1 MKTQKFKRVL
11 AGFLAGAM
19 VVTSVAFTE
28 PVNSYAAAKTVTVHT
43 QKELNAALKKLKT
56 SKKTIVIKTA
66 KAKTFTIKKASY
78 KKATLKVNAAKA
90 KIVNKATFA
99 SVQIADA
106 QSVTEKGNANT
117 ITDKDKNVKLVIA
130 KDAQKTIV
138 VANKQ
143 DGTLNLVANG
153 NLKAVKVK
161 AAQKVVLTGSST
173 AIPTITV
180 EKEGAEITSSIPVN
194 VSLNANAVV
203 TLNKGAEASSVKVG
217 NTSVVATVQN
227 NTDAKIVIKDAEGKE
242 TVVEAGQSVKTNAST
257 DSSKDND
264 TNNSDNSATK
274 PDDSTSG
281 GTTTPGGST
290 SGGSTS
296 GGSTSGGTETP
307 STPETKGDVV
317 TTLDELNKKLEESK
331 KSETALTITYKS
343 DAKENIEIP
352 EDTYNNVTLVIDAPN
367 ATITNKAKF
376 AKVELKRI
384 ATNTWIEKT
393 TGNLIDIVAPNVHIQ
408 IPENCS
414 AKIAISKAVDAA
426 VTSSNVKI
434 DNNGQIESLTISS
447 QADVKIGGTSN
458 GIVPVQTN
466 SEGVSI
472 VTTCPVQV
480 TAEKSMTLDLQGNA
494 SNGSSVTVANDS
506 VKADIRGVG
515 KVTVTNAETRYQS
528 VVMAEPSQNTSSDP
542 ATVSKA
548 KLTGTVTDTEGAKLS
563 ATVYAFK
570 YTASATNGTL
580 EDEINGM
587 TATNH
592 PDDVYVTVTNSEGAY
607 ALEVPYGNYSL
618 VIKAD
623 EKASYFRT
631 VVAAEETVDL
641 GQTKLQKLNAGKGS
655 IEGKVTDAAN
665 GEAVPEG
672 ITIRLYEGENNTLGT
687 PITETT
693 TGENGQYK
701 FENVAPGYYTLQF
714 VDLRKTEEAL
724 YVIASKG
731 AIVEENAMVTIDQII
746 SKRIDDGQVRF
757 VLHWY
762 DKDENDTVASDLDS
776 HLVGPGASGDEKF
789 HVYFGNENYSVADS
803 DEESY
808 EKYVDLDVDDTSY
821 MGPETITIYKNVNGI
836 YHYYVHNFTDNRADS
851 YYNHQTRLATSK
863 PYVEVIRGNVRI
875 AEFNLAETA
884 QGNVWDVCTYNS
896 VTGAVT
902 GINKTYFNDD
912 DYGNL
917 GADAAY
923 YQKKTKNEKEN
934 YISYF
939 GENIWGSNDVT
950 KAAQEVIDM
959 DEAAIKNADADAVRE
974 VYDALHWEIVKED
987 QIVNSYDFGIH
998 NISYISSNGE
1008 KVSIDYECKWVWN
1021 DDDVKEYL
1029 LNATE
1034 WSDESLPGISEWKFD
1049 LAENATFTIK
1059 TENGTDY
1066 VIVTIDGHS
1075 RTYKVIIQKK
1085 TADWPL
1091 GVSVNGTA
1099 LEDSAW
1105 YWQFWDAEGNES
1117 GENEVIIYGD
1127 EAQFSGTLSFTV
1139 AEGKTATY
1147 VAGGEDLPDG
1157 YIGKLWIKD
1166 VDDDDDDAIVF
1177 YVKYVRRDSNEDT
1190 VDQEEPSDDVDEADQ
1205 PQESSD
1211 FEVQETETTEE
1222 TTQDAET
1229 ETTEET
1235 TQETATEE
1243 VSASVQ

>member
-153 NLKAVKVK
+153 DLKAVKVK

-242 TVVEAGQSVKTNAST
+242 TVVEAGQSVKTNTST
-257 DSSKDND
+257 DPSKDND
-264 TNNSDNSATK
+264 TNNSDNSSTK

-281 GTTTPGGST
+281 GTTTP
-290 SGGSTS
+290 GGSTS

-434 DNNGQIESLTISS
+434 DNNGQIERLTISS

-506 VKADIRGVG
+506 VKADIQGVG
-515 KVTVTNAETRYQS
+515 KVTVTNAETGYQS
-528 VVMAEPSQNTSSDP
+528 EVMAEPSQNTSSDP

-548 KLTGTVTDTEGAKLS
+548 KLTGTVTDTEGEKLS

-580 EDEINGM
+580 EDAINGM
-587 TATNH
+587 TATDH
-592 PDDVYVTVTNSEGAY
+592 PDDIYVTVTNSEGAY

-641 GQTKLQKLNAGKGS
+641 GRAELQKLNAGNGS
-655 IEGKVTDAAN
+655 IEGTVTDAAN

-672 ITIRLYEGENNTLGT
+672 ITIRLYEGENNTWGT
-687 PITETT
+687 PIAETT

-714 VDLRKTEEAL
+714 VDLRETEEAL

-731 AIVEENAMVTIDQII
+731 AIVKENTTVTIDQII

-757 VLHWY
+757 VLHWDDE
-762 DKDENDTVASDLDS
+762 DKENDTVAYDLDS

-789 HVYFGNENYSVADS
+789 HVYFGDEHYSAADS

-902 GINKTYFNDD
+902 GINKTYFNDG
-912 DYGNL
+912 DYENL
-917 GADAAY
+917 GEDAAY
-923 YQKKTKNEKEN
+923 YQEKTKNEKEN

-974 VYDALHWEIVKED
+974 VYDALHWEIVKVD
-987 QIVNSYDFGIH
+987 QSYDFVIH
-998 NISYISSNGE
+998 NISYTSSNGE
-1008 KVSIDYECKWVWN
+1008 KVDIDYYWDWDWN

-1029 LNATE
+1029 LYATE
-1034 WSDESLPGISEWKFD
+1034 WSDESLPGISAWNFD
-1049 LAENATFTIK
+1049 VAENATVTTK
-1059 TENGTDY
+1059 TENDTDY

-1105 YWQFWDAEGNES
+1105 SWQFWDAWENES
-1117 GENEVIIYGD
+1117 GKNEVIIYGD

-1166 VDDDDDDAIVF
+1166 VDDDAIVF
-1177 YVKYVRRDSNEDT
+1177 YVKYVQNEDT

>member
-1 MKTQKFKRVL
+1 M
-11 AGFLAGAM
+11 
-19 VVTSVAFTE
+19 
-28 PVNSYAAAKTVTVHT
+28 
-43 QKELNAALKKLKT
+43 
-56 SKKTIVIKTA
+56 
-66 KAKTFTIKKASY
+66 
-78 KKATLKVNAAKA
+78 
-90 KIVNKATFA
+90 
-99 SVQIADA
+99 
-106 QSVTEKGNANT
+106 
-117 ITDKDKNVKLVIA
+117 
-130 KDAQKTIV
+130 
-138 VANKQ
+138 
-143 DGTLNLVANG
+143 
-153 NLKAVKVK
+153 
-161 AAQKVVLTGSST
+161 
-173 AIPTITV
+173 
-180 EKEGAEITSSIPVN
+180 
-194 VSLNANAVV
+194 
-203 TLNKGAEASSVKVG
+203 
-217 NTSVVATVQN
+217 
-227 NTDAKIVIKDAEGKE
+227 
-242 TVVEAGQSVKTNAST
+242 
-257 DSSKDND
+257 
-264 TNNSDNSATK
+264 
-274 PDDSTSG
+274 
-281 GTTTPGGST
+281 
-290 SGGSTS
+290 
-296 GGSTSGGTETP
+296 
-307 STPETKGDVV
+307 
-317 TTLDELNKKLEESK
+317 
-331 KSETALTITYKS
+331 
-343 DAKENIEIP
+343 
-352 EDTYNNVTLVIDAPN
+352 IDAPN

-434 DNNGQIESLTISS
+434 DNNGQIERLTISS

-494 SNGSSVTVANDS
+494 SNGSSVTVANDN
-506 VKADIRGVG
+506 VKANIRGVG

-528 VVMAEPSQNTSSDP
+528 EVMAEPSQNTSSDP

-548 KLTGTVTDTEGAKLS
+548 KLTGTVTDTEGKELN

-570 YTASATNGTL
+570 YTATATNRTL
-580 EDEINGM
+580 EDAINGM
-587 TATNH
+587 TATDH
-592 PDDVYVTVTNSEGAY
+592 PGDVYVTVTNPEGAY

-623 EKASYFRT
+623 GKASYFRT
-631 VVAAEETVDL
+631 VVAAEETVNL
-641 GQTKLQKLNAGKGS
+641 GQTELQKLNAGKGS
-655 IEGKVTDAAN
+655 IEGTVTDAAN

-672 ITIRLYEGENNTLGT
+672 ITIRLYEGENNTWGT
-687 PITETT
+687 PIAETK

-714 VDLRKTEEAL
+714 VDLRNTEEAL

-731 AIVEENAMVTIDQII
+731 AIVKENATVTIDQII

-757 VLHWY
+757 VLHW
-762 DKDENDTVASDLDS
+762 DNEDEENDTVASDLDS

-789 HVYFGNENYSVADS
+789 HVYFEHKNYSAADS
-803 DEESY
+803 D

-821 MGPETITIYKNVNGI
+821 LGPETITIYKNVNGI
-836 YHYYVHNFTDNRADS
+836 YHYYVHNYTDNSADR

-896 VTGAVT
+896 VTGEVT
-902 GINKTYFNDD
+902 SINKTYFNDD
-912 DYGNL
+912 DYANL
-917 GADAAY
+917 GEDAAY
-923 YQKKTKNEKEN
+923 YRGKTINEKDK

-950 KAAQEVIDM
+950 KAAQEIIDM
-959 DEAAIKNADADAVRE
+959 DEADIKNADADAVRE

-987 QIVNSYDFGIH
+987 QSVNSYDFEIH
-998 NISYISSNGE
+998 NISYTSNGE
-1008 KVSIDYECKWVWN
+1008 KVDINYTLDWN
-1021 DDDVKEYL
+1021 WIDDDVKEYFL
-1029 LNATE
+1029 YATE
-1034 WSDESLPGISEWKFD
+1034 EPDESLPGISAWKFGV
-1049 LAENATFTIK
+1049 AENATVTPK

-1105 YWQFWDAEGNES
+1105 DWQFWDAPGNES
-1117 GENEVIIYGD
+1117 DENEVIIYGD
-1127 EAQFSGTLSFTV
+1127 ETQFSGTLSFTV

-1157 YIGKLWIKD
+1157 YIGKLLIKD
-1166 VDDDDDDAIVF
+1166 VDDDAIVF
-1177 YVKYVRRDSNEDT
+1177 YVKYVQRDSNEDT
-1190 VDQEEPSDDVDEADQ
+1190 VDQEEPSDDVDKADQ

>member
-43 QKELNAALKKLKT
+43 QKELNAALKNLKT

-153 NLKAVKVK
+153 DLKAVKVK

-242 TVVEAGQSVKTNAST
+242 TVVEAGQSVKTNTST
-257 DSSKDND
+257 DPSKDND
-264 TNNSDNSATK
+264 TNNSDNSSTK

-281 GTTTPGGST
+281 GTTTP
-290 SGGSTS
+290 

-317 TTLDELNKKLEESK
+317 TTLDELHKKLEESK

-434 DNNGQIESLTISS
+434 DNNGQIERLTISS

-506 VKADIRGVG
+506 VKADIQGVG
-515 KVTVTNAETRYQS
+515 KVTVTNAETGYQS
-528 VVMAEPSQNTSSDP
+528 QVMAEPSQNTSSDP

-548 KLTGTVTDTEGAKLS
+548 KLTGTVTDTEGEKLS

-580 EDEINGM
+580 EDAINGM

-623 EKASYFRT
+623 EKASYFCT

-655 IEGKVTDAAN
+655 IEGRVTDAAN

-687 PITETT
+687 PIAETT

-731 AIVEENAMVTIDQII
+731 AIVEENATVTINQII

-757 VLHWY
+757 VLHWA
-762 DKDENDTVASDLDS
+762 DEDENDTVASDLDS

-789 HVYFGNENYSVADS
+789 HVYFGDRNYPAADS

-836 YHYYVHNFTDNRADS
+836 YHYYVHNFTDSSADS

-884 QGNVWDVCTYNS
+884 QGNVWDVCTYDS

-902 GINKTYFNDD
+902 DINKTYFNDD

-917 GADAAY
+917 GAAAAY
-923 YQKKTKNEKEN
+923 YQEKTIKEKRE

-939 GENIWGSNDVT
+939 GEDIWGSNDVT
-950 KAAQEVIDM
+950 KAAQKVIDM

-974 VYDALHWEIVKED
+974 VYDALHWEIVKAD
-987 QIVNSYDFGIH
+987 QSYDFLIH
-998 NISYISSNGE
+998 NISYTSSNGE
-1008 KVSIDYECKWVWN
+1008 KVDINYDWDWNWN

-1029 LNATE
+1029 LYATE
-1034 WSDESLPGISEWKFD
+1034 EADESLPGISAWKFD
-1049 LAENATFTIK
+1049 VAENATVTTK
-1059 TENGTDY
+1059 TENDTDY

-1105 YWQFWDAEGNES
+1105 DWQFWDAPGNES
-1117 GENEVIIYGD
+1117 DKNEVIIYGD

-1177 YVKYVRRDSNEDT
+1177 YVKYVQRDSNEDT

>member
-43 QKELNAALKKLKT
+43 QKELNAALKNLKT

-242 TVVEAGQSVKTNAST
+242 TVVEAGQSVKTNTST
-257 DSSKDND
+257 DPSKDND
-264 TNNSDNSATK
+264 TNNSDNSSTK

-281 GTTTPGGST
+281 GTTTP
-290 SGGSTS
+290 GGSTS

-343 DAKENIEIP
+343 DAEENIEIQ

-506 VKADIRGVG
+506 VKANIQGVG

-528 VVMAEPSQNTSSDP
+528 EVMAEPSQNTSSDP

-548 KLTGTVTDTEGAKLS
+548 KLTGTVTDTKGQKLS

-580 EDEINGM
+580 EDAIKGM

-592 PDDVYVTVTNSEGAY
+592 PDYVYVTVTNSEGAY

-641 GQTKLQKLNAGKGS
+641 GQTKLQKLNAGNGS
-655 IEGKVTDAAN
+655 IEGKVTDAAS

-701 FENVAPGYYTLQF
+701 FENVDPGYYTLQF

-731 AIVEENAMVTIDQII
+731 AIVTENATVTINQII

-757 VLHWY
+757 VLHWA
-762 DKDENDTVASDLDS
+762 DEDENDTVASDLDS

-789 HVYFGNENYSVADS
+789 HVYFGNGNYPEEDS

-836 YHYYVHNFTDNRADS
+836 YHYYVHNYTDNSAYS

-902 GINKTYFNDD
+902 GINKTYFNDG
-912 DYGNL
+912 DYENL
-917 GADAAY
+917 GEDAAY
-923 YQKKTKNEKEN
+923 YQEKTKNEKGN

-950 KAAQEVIDM
+950 KAAQEVINM

-974 VYDALHWEIVKED
+974 VYDALHWEIVKAD
-987 QIVNSYDFGIH
+987 QSYDFVIH
-998 NISYISSNGE
+998 NISYTSSNGE
-1008 KVSIDYECKWVWN
+1008 KVDIHYYWDWDWN

-1029 LNATE
+1029 LYATE
-1034 WSDESLPGISEWKFD
+1034 WSDESLPGISEWNFD
-1049 LAENATFTIK
+1049 VAENATFTTK
-1059 TENGTDY
+1059 TENDTDY

-1085 TADWPL
+1085 TADWLL

-1105 YWQFWDAEGNES
+1105 DWQFEDAQGNES

-1127 EAQFSGTLSFTV
+1127 EAQFSGTLLFTV

-1157 YIGKLWIKD
+1157 YIGKLLIKD
-1166 VDDDDDDAIVF
+1166 VDDDDAIVF
-1177 YVKYVRRDSNEDT
+1177 YVKYVQNEDT
-1190 VDQEEPSDDVDEADQ
+1190 VNQEEPSDDVDEADQ

>member
-43 QKELNAALKKLKT
+43 QKELNAALKNLKT

-153 NLKAVKVK
+153 DLKAVKVK

-242 TVVEAGQSVKTNAST
+242 TVVEAGQSVKTNTST
-257 DSSKDND
+257 DPSKDND
-264 TNNSDNSATK
+264 TNNSDNSSTK

-281 GTTTPGGST
+281 GTTTP
-290 SGGSTS
+290 GGSTS

-317 TTLDELNKKLEESK
+317 TTLDELHKKLEESK

-434 DNNGQIESLTISS
+434 DNNGQIERLTISS

-506 VKADIRGVG
+506 VKADIQGVG
-515 KVTVTNAETRYQS
+515 KVTVTNAETGYQS
-528 VVMAEPSQNTSSDP
+528 QVMAEPSQNTSSDP

-548 KLTGTVTDTEGAKLS
+548 KLTGTVTDTEGEKLS

-580 EDEINGM
+580 EDAINGM

-623 EKASYFRT
+623 EKASYFCT

-655 IEGKVTDAAN
+655 IEGRVTDAAN

-687 PITETT
+687 PIAETT

-731 AIVEENAMVTIDQII
+731 AIVEENATVTINQII

-757 VLHWY
+757 VLHWA
-762 DKDENDTVASDLDS
+762 DEDENDTVASDLDS

-789 HVYFGNENYSVADS
+789 HVYFGDRNYPAADS

-836 YHYYVHNFTDNRADS
+836 YHYYVHNFTDSSADS

-884 QGNVWDVCTYNS
+884 QGNVWDVCTYDS

-902 GINKTYFNDD
+902 DINKTYFNDD

-917 GADAAY
+917 GAAAAY
-923 YQKKTKNEKEN
+923 YQEKTIKEKRE

-939 GENIWGSNDVT
+939 GEDIWGSNDVT
-950 KAAQEVIDM
+950 KAAQKVIDM

-974 VYDALHWEIVKED
+974 VYDALHWEIVKAD
-987 QIVNSYDFGIH
+987 QSYDFLIH
-998 NISYISSNGE
+998 NISYTSSNGE
-1008 KVSIDYECKWVWN
+1008 KVDINYDWDWNWN

-1029 LNATE
+1029 LYATE
-1034 WSDESLPGISEWKFD
+1034 EADESLPGISAWKFD
-1049 LAENATFTIK
+1049 VAENATVTTK
-1059 TENGTDY
+1059 TENDTDY

-1105 YWQFWDAEGNES
+1105 DWQFWDAPGNES
-1117 GENEVIIYGD
+1117 DKNEVIIYGD

-1177 YVKYVRRDSNEDT
+1177 YVKYVQRDSNEDT

>member
-19 VVTSVAFTE
+19 VFTSVAFTE

-106 QSVTEKGNANT
+106 QSITEKGNANT

-242 TVVEAGQSVKTNAST
+242 TVVEAGQSVKTNTST

-264 TNNSDNSATK
+264 TNNSDNSSTK

-281 GTTTPGGST
+281 GTTTP
-290 SGGSTS
+290 GGSTS

-352 EDTYNNVTLVIDAPN
+352 EGTYNNVTLVIDAPN

-458 GIVPVQTN
+458 GIVRVQTN

-472 VTTCPVQV
+472 VTTCKVQV

-506 VKADIRGVG
+506 VKANIQGVG
-515 KVTVTNAETRYQS
+515 KVTVTNKETGYQS
-528 VVMAEPSQNTSSDP
+528 EVMAEPSKNTSSDP

-548 KLTGTVTDTEGAKLS
+548 KLTGTVTDTEGEKLS

-580 EDEINGM
+580 EDAIKGM

-592 PDDVYVTVTNSEGAY
+592 PDDV
-607 ALEVPYGNYSL
+607 
-618 VIKAD
+618 
-623 EKASYFRT
+623 
-631 VVAAEETVDL
+631 
-641 GQTKLQKLNAGKGS
+641 
-655 IEGKVTDAAN
+655 
-665 GEAVPEG
+665 
-672 ITIRLYEGENNTLGT
+672 
-687 PITETT
+687 
-693 TGENGQYK
+693 
-701 FENVAPGYYTLQF
+701 
-714 VDLRKTEEAL
+714 
-724 YVIASKG
+724 
-731 AIVEENAMVTIDQII
+731 
-746 SKRIDDGQVRF
+746 
-757 VLHWY
+757 
-762 DKDENDTVASDLDS
+762 
-776 HLVGPGASGDEKF
+776 
-789 HVYFGNENYSVADS
+789 
-803 DEESY
+803 
-808 EKYVDLDVDDTSY
+808 
-821 MGPETITIYKNVNGI
+821 
-836 YHYYVHNFTDNRADS
+836 
-851 YYNHQTRLATSK
+851 
-863 PYVEVIRGNVRI
+863 
-875 AEFNLAETA
+875 
-884 QGNVWDVCTYNS
+884 
-896 VTGAVT
+896 
-902 GINKTYFNDD
+902 
-912 DYGNL
+912 
-917 GADAAY
+917 
-923 YQKKTKNEKEN
+923 
-934 YISYF
+934 
-939 GENIWGSNDVT
+939 
-950 KAAQEVIDM
+950 
-959 DEAAIKNADADAVRE
+959 
-974 VYDALHWEIVKED
+974 
-987 QIVNSYDFGIH
+987 
-998 NISYISSNGE
+998 
-1008 KVSIDYECKWVWN
+1008 
-1021 DDDVKEYL
+1021 
-1029 LNATE
+1029 
-1034 WSDESLPGISEWKFD
+1034 
-1049 LAENATFTIK
+1049 
-1059 TENGTDY
+1059 
-1066 VIVTIDGHS
+1066 
-1075 RTYKVIIQKK
+1075 
-1085 TADWPL
+1085 
-1091 GVSVNGTA
+1091 
-1099 LEDSAW
+1099 
-1105 YWQFWDAEGNES
+1105 
-1117 GENEVIIYGD
+1117 
-1127 EAQFSGTLSFTV
+1127 
-1139 AEGKTATY
+1139 
-1147 VAGGEDLPDG
+1147 
-1157 YIGKLWIKD
+1157 
-1166 VDDDDDDAIVF
+1166 
-1177 YVKYVRRDSNEDT
+1177 
-1190 VDQEEPSDDVDEADQ
+1190 
-1205 PQESSD
+1205 
-1211 FEVQETETTEE
+1211 
-1222 TTQDAET
+1222 
-1229 ETTEET
+1229 
-1235 TQETATEE
+1235 
-1243 VSASVQ
+1243 

>member
-43 QKELNAALKKLKT
+43 QKELNAALKNLKT

-153 NLKAVKVK
+153 DLKAVKVK

-242 TVVEAGQSVKTNAST
+242 TVVEAGQSVKTNTST
-257 DSSKDND
+257 DPSKDND
-264 TNNSDNSATK
+264 TNNSDNSSTK

-281 GTTTPGGST
+281 GTTTPD
-290 SGGSTS
+290 GSTS

-434 DNNGQIESLTISS
+434 DNNGQIECLTISS

-548 KLTGTVTDTEGAKLS
+548 KLTGTVTDTEDKKLS

-570 YTASATNGTL
+570 YTASATNRTL
-580 EDEINGM
+580 EDAINGM
-587 TATNH
+587 TATDH

-623 EKASYFRT
+623 EKASYFCT
-631 VVAAEETVDL
+631 VVAAGETVGL

-655 IEGKVTDAAN
+655 IEGRVTDAAN

-672 ITIRLYEGENNTLGT
+672 ITIRLYEGENNTWGT
-687 PITETT
+687 PIAETT

-757 VLHWY
+757 VLHWADA
-762 DKDENDTVASDLDS
+762 DKENDTVASDLDS

-789 HVYFGNENYSVADS
+789 HVYFEHENYSAADS
-803 DEESY
+803 D

-821 MGPETITIYKNVNGI
+821 LGPETITIYKNVNGI
-836 YHYYVHNFTDNRADS
+836 YHYYVHNYTDSSADI

-912 DYGNL
+912 DYENL
-917 GADAAY
+917 GEDAAY
-923 YQKKTKNEKEN
+923 YQGKTKTEKEK

-950 KAAQEVIDM
+950 KEAQKVIEM

-1029 LNATE
+1029 LYATE
-1034 WSDESLPGISEWKFD
+1034 WSDESLPGIGEWKFD

-1099 LEDSAW
+1099 LKDSAW
-1105 YWQFWDAEGNES
+1105 DWQFWDAKGNES
-1117 GENEVIIYGD
+1117 NENEVIIYGD

-1177 YVKYVRRDSNEDT
+1177 YVKYVQNEDT

>member
-19 VVTSVAFTE
+19 VFTSVAFTE

-106 QSVTEKGNANT
+106 QSITEKGNANT

-242 TVVEAGQSVKTNAST
+242 TVVEAGQSVKTNTST

-264 TNNSDNSATK
+264 TNNSDNSSTK

-281 GTTTPGGST
+281 GTTTP
-290 SGGSTS
+290 GGSTS

-352 EDTYNNVTLVIDAPN
+352 EGTYNNVTLVIDAPN

-458 GIVPVQTN
+458 GIVRVQTN

-472 VTTCPVQV
+472 VTTCKVQV

-506 VKADIRGVG
+506 VKANIQGVG
-515 KVTVTNAETRYQS
+515 KVTVTNKETGYQS
-528 VVMAEPSQNTSSDP
+528 EVMAEPSKNTSSDP

-548 KLTGTVTDTEGAKLS
+548 KLTGTVTDTEGEKLS

-580 EDEINGM
+580 EDAIKGM

-592 PDDVYVTVTNSEGAY
+592 PDDVYVTITNPEGAY

-641 GQTKLQKLNAGKGS
+641 GQTKLQKLNAGNGS

-665 GEAVPEG
+665 GAAVPEG

-731 AIVEENAMVTIDQII
+731 AIVTENATVTINQII

-757 VLHWY
+757 VLHWA
-762 DKDENDTVASDLDS
+762 DEDEENDTVASDLDS

-789 HVYFGNENYSVADS
+789 HVYFGDRNYPAADS

-836 YHYYVHNFTDNRADS
+836 YHYYVHNFTDSSADS

-884 QGNVWDVCTYNS
+884 QGNVWDVCTYDS

-902 GINKTYFNDD
+902 DINKTYFNDD

-917 GADAAY
+917 GAAAAY
-923 YQKKTKNEKEN
+923 YQEKTIKEKRE

-939 GENIWGSNDVT
+939 GEDIWGSNDVT
-950 KAAQEVIDM
+950 KAAQKVIDM

-974 VYDALHWEIVKED
+974 VYDALHWEIVKAD
-987 QIVNSYDFGIH
+987 QSYDFLIH
-998 NISYISSNGE
+998 NISYTSSNGE
-1008 KVSIDYECKWVWN
+1008 KVYINYDWDWNWN

-1029 LNATE
+1029 LYATE
-1034 WSDESLPGISEWKFD
+1034 EADESLPGISAWKFD
-1049 LAENATFTIK
+1049 VAENATVTTK
-1059 TENGTDY
+1059 TENDTDY

-1105 YWQFWDAEGNES
+1105 YWQFWDAPENKS

-1127 EAQFSGTLSFTV
+1127 EAQFSGTLLFTV

-1147 VAGGEDLPDG
+1147 VAGGEDLLDG
-1157 YIGKLWIKD
+1157 YIGKLLIKD
-1166 VDDDDDDAIVF
+1166 VDDDAIVF
-1177 YVKYVRRDSNEDT
+1177 YVKYVQRDSNEDT

-1222 TTQDAET
+1222 TTQ
-1229 ETTEET
+1229 
-1235 TQETATEE
+1235 ETATEE

>member
-19 VVTSVAFTE
+19 VFTSVAFTE

-106 QSVTEKGNANT
+106 QSITEKGNANT

-242 TVVEAGQSVKTNAST
+242 TVVEAGQSVKTNTST

-264 TNNSDNSATK
+264 TNNSDNSSTK

-281 GTTTPGGST
+281 GTTTP
-290 SGGSTS
+290 GGSTS

-352 EDTYNNVTLVIDAPN
+352 EGTYNNVTLVIDAPN

-458 GIVPVQTN
+458 GIVRVQTN

-472 VTTCPVQV
+472 VTTCKVQV

-506 VKADIRGVG
+506 VKANIQGVG
-515 KVTVTNAETRYQS
+515 KVTVTNKETGYQS
-528 VVMAEPSQNTSSDP
+528 EVMAEPSKNTSSDP

-548 KLTGTVTDTEGAKLS
+548 KLTGTVTDTEGEKLS

-580 EDEINGM
+580 EDAIKGM

-592 PDDVYVTVTNSEGAY
+592 PDDVYVTITNPEGAY

-641 GQTKLQKLNAGKGS
+641 GQTKLQKLNAGNGS

-665 GEAVPEG
+665 GAAVPEG

-731 AIVEENAMVTIDQII
+731 AIVTENATVTINQII

-757 VLHWY
+757 VLHWA
-762 DKDENDTVASDLDS
+762 DEDEENDTVASDLDS

-789 HVYFGNENYSVADS
+789 HVYFGDRNYPAADS

-836 YHYYVHNFTDNRADS
+836 YHYYVHNFTDSSADS

-884 QGNVWDVCTYNS
+884 QGNVWDVCTYDS

-902 GINKTYFNDD
+902 DINKTYFNDD

-917 GADAAY
+917 GAAAAY
-923 YQKKTKNEKEN
+923 YQEKTIKEKRE

-939 GENIWGSNDVT
+939 GEDIWGSNDVT
-950 KAAQEVIDM
+950 KAAQKVIDM

-974 VYDALHWEIVKED
+974 VYDALHWEIVKAD
-987 QIVNSYDFGIH
+987 QSYDFLIH
-998 NISYISSNGE
+998 NISYTSSNGE
-1008 KVSIDYECKWVWN
+1008 KVYINYDWDWN

-1029 LNATE
+1029 LYATE
-1034 WSDESLPGISEWKFD
+1034 EADESLPGISAWKFD
-1049 LAENATFTIK
+1049 VAENATVTTK
-1059 TENGTDY
+1059 TENDTDY

-1105 YWQFWDAEGNES
+1105 YWQFWDAPENKS

-1127 EAQFSGTLSFTV
+1127 EAQFSGTLLFTV

-1147 VAGGEDLPDG
+1147 VAGGEDLLDG
-1157 YIGKLWIKD
+1157 YIGKLLIKD
-1166 VDDDDDDAIVF
+1166 VDDDAIVF
-1177 YVKYVRRDSNEDT
+1177 YVKYVQRDSNEDT

>member
-19 VVTSVAFTE
+19 VFTSVAFTE

-106 QSVTEKGNANT
+106 QSITEKGNANT

-242 TVVEAGQSVKTNAST
+242 TVVEAGQSVKTNTST

-264 TNNSDNSATK
+264 TNNSDNSSTK

-281 GTTTPGGST
+281 GTTTP
-290 SGGSTS
+290 GGSTS

-352 EDTYNNVTLVIDAPN
+352 EGTYNNVTLVIDAPN

-458 GIVPVQTN
+458 GIVRVQTN

-472 VTTCPVQV
+472 VTTCKVQV

-506 VKADIRGVG
+506 VKANIQGVG
-515 KVTVTNAETRYQS
+515 KVTVTNKETGYQS
-528 VVMAEPSQNTSSDP
+528 EVMAEPSKNTSSDP

-548 KLTGTVTDTEGAKLS
+548 KLTGTVTDTEGEKLS

-580 EDEINGM
+580 EDAIKGM

-592 PDDVYVTVTNSEGAY
+592 PDDVYVTITNPEGAY

-641 GQTKLQKLNAGKGS
+641 GQTKLQKLNAGNGS

-665 GEAVPEG
+665 GAAVPEG

-731 AIVEENAMVTIDQII
+731 AIVTENATVTINQII

-757 VLHWY
+757 VLHWA
-762 DKDENDTVASDLDS
+762 DEDEENDTVASDLDS

-789 HVYFGNENYSVADS
+789 HVYFGDRNYPAADS

-836 YHYYVHNFTDNRADS
+836 YHYYVHNFTDSSADS

-884 QGNVWDVCTYNS
+884 QGNVWDVCTYDS

-902 GINKTYFNDD
+902 DINKTYFNDD

-917 GADAAY
+917 GAAAAY
-923 YQKKTKNEKEN
+923 YQEKTIKEKRE

-939 GENIWGSNDVT
+939 GEDIWGSNDVT
-950 KAAQEVIDM
+950 KAAQKVIDM

-974 VYDALHWEIVKED
+974 VYDALHWEIVKAD
-987 QIVNSYDFGIH
+987 QSYDFLIH
-998 NISYISSNGE
+998 NISYTSSNGE
-1008 KVSIDYECKWVWN
+1008 KVYINYDWDWNWN

-1029 LNATE
+1029 LYATE
-1034 WSDESLPGISEWKFD
+1034 EADESLPGISAWKFD
-1049 LAENATFTIK
+1049 VAENATVTTK
-1059 TENGTDY
+1059 TENDTDY

-1105 YWQFWDAEGNES
+1105 DWQFWDASENES
-1117 GENEVIIYGD
+1117 GKNEVIIYGD

-1157 YIGKLWIKD
+1157 YIGKLCIKD
-1166 VDDDDDDAIVF
+1166 VDDAIVF
-1177 YVKYVRRDSNEDT
+1177 YVKYVQRDSNEDT

-1222 TTQDAET
+1222 TTQ
-1229 ETTEET
+1229 
-1235 TQETATEE
+1235 ETATEE

>member
-78 KKATLKVNAAKA
+78 KKATLKVNAAKS

-106 QSVTEKGNANT
+106 QSITEKGNANT

-180 EKEGAEITSSIPVN
+180 EKEGAEITTSIPVN

-242 TVVEAGQSVKTNAST
+242 TVVEAGQSVKTNTST
-257 DSSKDND
+257 DPSKDND
-264 TNNSDNSATK
+264 TNNSDNSSTK

-281 GTTTPGGST
+281 GTTTP
-290 SGGSTS
+290 GGSTS

-343 DAKENIEIP
+343 DAEENIEIP
-352 EDTYNNVTLVIDAPN
+352 EGTYNNVTLVIDAPN

-434 DNNGQIESLTISS
+434 DNNGQIERLTISS

-480 TAEKSMTLDLQGNA
+480 TAEKTMTLDLQGNA

-506 VKADIRGVG
+506 VKAYIQGVG

-528 VVMAEPSQNTSSDP
+528 EVMAEPSQNTSSDP

-548 KLTGTVTDTEGAKLS
+548 KLTGTVTDTEGKELS

-580 EDEINGM
+580 EDAIKGM

-592 PDDVYVTVTNSEGAY
+592 PDDVYVTITNPEGAY
-607 ALEVPYGNYSL
+607 ALKVPYGNYSL

-641 GQTKLQKLNAGKGS
+641 GQKKLQKLSAGNGS

-687 PITETT
+687 PIAETT

-701 FENVAPGYYTLQF
+701 FENVVPGYYTLQF

-731 AIVEENAMVTIDQII
+731 AIVTENATVTINQII

-757 VLHWY
+757 VLHWA
-762 DKDENDTVASDLDS
+762 DEDENDTVAPDLDS

-789 HVYFGNENYSVADS
+789 HVYFGNGNYPEEDS

-808 EKYVDLDVDDTSY
+808 EKYVDLDVDDTDY

-836 YHYYVHNFTDNRADS
+836 YHYYVHNFTDRSADS

-902 GINKTYFNDD
+902 DINKTYFNDD

-923 YQKKTKNEKEN
+923 YQKKTINEKEE

-939 GENIWGSNDVT
+939 GKNIWGSNDVT

-987 QIVNSYDFGIH
+987 QIENSYDSVIR
-998 NISYISSNGE
+998 NISYTSNGE
-1008 KVSIDYECKWVWN
+1008 EVSIDYKYGRDWN
-1021 DDDVKEYL
+1021 DDGVMEYL
-1029 LNATE
+1029 LYATE
-1034 WSDESLPGISEWKFD
+1034 WSDESLPGISAWNFD
-1049 LAENATFTIK
+1049 VAENATVTPK
-1059 TENGTDY
+1059 TENDTDY

-1085 TADWPL
+1085 AADWPL

-1105 YWQFWDAEGNES
+1105 YWQFWDAPENKS
-1117 GENEVIIYGD
+1117 GENEVIIYGN

-1147 VAGGEDLPDG
+1147 VAGGDLLDG
-1157 YIGKLWIKD
+1157 YIGKLLIKD

-1177 YVKYVRRDSNEDT
+1177 YVKYVQNEDT

>member
-106 QSVTEKGNANT
+106 QSITEKGNANT

-242 TVVEAGQSVKTNAST
+242 TVVEAGQSVKTNTST

-264 TNNSDNSATK
+264 TNNSDNSSTK

-281 GTTTPGGST
+281 GTTTP
-290 SGGSTS
+290 GGSTS

-352 EDTYNNVTLVIDAPN
+352 EGTYNNVTLVIDAPN

-506 VKADIRGVG
+506 VKANIQGVG

-528 VVMAEPSQNTSSDP
+528 EVMAEPSQNTSSDP

-548 KLTGTVTDTEGAKLS
+548 KLTGTVTDTEGQKLS

-580 EDEINGM
+580 EDAIKGM

-592 PDDVYVTVTNSEGAY
+592 PDYVYVTVTNSEGAY

-618 VIKAD
+618 VIKAN
-623 EKASYFRT
+623 EKASYFCT

-655 IEGKVTDAAN
+655 IEGRVTDAAN

-687 PITETT
+687 PIAETT

-731 AIVEENAMVTIDQII
+731 AIVTENATVTINQII

-757 VLHWY
+757 VLHWA
-762 DKDENDTVASDLDS
+762 DEDENDTVASDLDS

-789 HVYFGNENYSVADS
+789 HVYFGNGNYPEEDS

-836 YHYYVHNFTDNRADS
+836 YHYYVHNFTDSSADS

-902 GINKTYFNDD
+902 DINKTYFNDD

-923 YQKKTKNEKEN
+923 YQKKTINEKEE

-939 GENIWGSNDVT
+939 GKNIWGSNDVT

-987 QIVNSYDFGIH
+987 QIENSYDSVIR
-998 NISYISSNGE
+998 NISYTSNGE
-1008 KVSIDYECKWVWN
+1008 EVSIDYKYDWEWN
-1021 DDDVKEYL
+1021 DDHVKEYL
-1029 LNATE
+1029 LYATE
-1034 WSDESLPGISEWKFD
+1034 WSDESLPGIGEWNFD
-1049 LAENATFTIK
+1049 VAKNATVTLK
-1059 TENGTDY
+1059 TENDTDY

-1085 TADWPL
+1085 AADWPL
-1091 GVSVNGTA
+1091 GVSVSGTA

-1105 YWQFWDAEGNES
+1105 YWQFWDAPENKS

-1147 VAGGEDLPDG
+1147 VAGGEDLSGG
-1157 YIGKLWIKD
+1157 YIGELWIKD

-1177 YVKYVRRDSNEDT
+1177 YVKYVQRDSNEDT

>member
-19 VVTSVAFTE
+19 VFTSVAFTE

-106 QSVTEKGNANT
+106 QSITEKGNANT

-242 TVVEAGQSVKTNAST
+242 TVVEAGQSVKTNTST

-264 TNNSDNSATK
+264 TNNSDNSSTK

-281 GTTTPGGST
+281 GTTTP
-290 SGGSTS
+290 GGSTS

-352 EDTYNNVTLVIDAPN
+352 EGTYNNVTLVIDAPN

-458 GIVPVQTN
+458 GIVRVQTN

-472 VTTCPVQV
+472 VTTCKVQV

-506 VKADIRGVG
+506 VKANIQGVG
-515 KVTVTNAETRYQS
+515 KVTVTNKETGYQS
-528 VVMAEPSQNTSSDP
+528 EVMAEPSKNTSSDP

-548 KLTGTVTDTEGAKLS
+548 KLTGTVTDTEGEKLS

-580 EDEINGM
+580 EDAIKGM

-592 PDDVYVTVTNSEGAY
+592 PDDVYVTITNPEGAY

-641 GQTKLQKLNAGKGS
+641 GQTKLQKLNAGNGS

-665 GEAVPEG
+665 GAAVPEG

-731 AIVEENAMVTIDQII
+731 AIVTENATVTINQII

-757 VLHWY
+757 VLHWA
-762 DKDENDTVASDLDS
+762 DEDEENDTVASDLDS

-789 HVYFGNENYSVADS
+789 HVYFGDRNYPAADS

-836 YHYYVHNFTDNRADS
+836 YHYYVHNFTDSSADS

-884 QGNVWDVCTYNS
+884 QGNVWDVCTYDS

-902 GINKTYFNDD
+902 DINKTYFNDD

-917 GADAAY
+917 GAAAAY
-923 YQKKTKNEKEN
+923 YQEKTIKEKRE

-939 GENIWGSNDVT
+939 GEDIWGSNDVT
-950 KAAQEVIDM
+950 KAAQKVIDM

-974 VYDALHWEIVKED
+974 VYDALHWEIVKAD
-987 QIVNSYDFGIH
+987 QSYDFLIH
-998 NISYISSNGE
+998 NISYTSSNGE
-1008 KVSIDYECKWVWN
+1008 KVYINYDWDWNWN

-1029 LNATE
+1029 LYATE
-1034 WSDESLPGISEWKFD
+1034 EADESLPGISAWKFD
-1049 LAENATFTIK
+1049 VAENATVTTK
-1059 TENGTDY
+1059 TENDTDY

-1105 YWQFWDAEGNES
+1105 DWQFWDASENES
-1117 GENEVIIYGD
+1117 GKNEVIIYGD

-1157 YIGKLWIKD
+1157 YIGKLCIKD
-1166 VDDDDDDAIVF
+1166 VDDYAIVF
-1177 YVKYVRRDSNEDT
+1177 YVKYVQRDSNEDT

-1222 TTQDAET
+1222 TTQ
-1229 ETTEET
+1229 
-1235 TQETATEE
+1235 ETATEE

>member
-106 QSVTEKGNANT
+106 QSITEKGNANT

-242 TVVEAGQSVKTNAST
+242 TVVEAGQSVKTNTST
-257 DSSKDND
+257 VPSKDND
-264 TNNSDNSATK
+264 TNNSDNSSTK

-281 GTTTPGGST
+281 GTTTP
-290 SGGSTS
+290 GGSTS

-447 QADVKIGGTSN
+447 QADVKIGGTSK

-494 SNGSSVTVANDS
+494 SKGSSVTVANDS
-506 VKADIRGVG
+506 VKANIQGVG

-528 VVMAEPSQNTSSDP
+528 EVMAESSQNTSSDP
-542 ATVSKA
+542 ATKA
-548 KLTGTVTDTEGAKLS
+548 KLTGTVTDTEGQKLS

-580 EDEINGM
+580 EDAIKGM

-592 PDDVYVTVTNSEGAY
+592 PDYVYVTVTNSEGAY

-631 VVAAEETVDL
+631 VVAAKETVVL

-731 AIVEENAMVTIDQII
+731 AIVEENATVTINQII

-757 VLHWY
+757 VLHWA
-762 DKDENDTVASDLDS
+762 DEDENDTVASDLDS

-836 YHYYVHNFTDNRADS
+836 YHYYVHNFTDRSADS
-851 YYNHQTRLATSK
+851 YYNHQTRLATSI

-917 GADAAY
+917 GEDAAY
-923 YQKKTKNEKEN
+923 YQEKTIKEKEK

-987 QIVNSYDFGIH
+987 QIENSYDSVIR
-998 NISYISSNGE
+998 NISYISSNGD
-1008 KVSIDYECKWVWN
+1008 KVDIDDDYGWKWN
-1021 DDDVKEYL
+1021 DDGVKEYL
-1029 LNATE
+1029 LYATE

-1049 LAENATFTIK
+1049 VAENATVTPK
-1059 TENGTDY
+1059 TENDTDY

-1105 YWQFWDAEGNES
+1105 YWQFWDAPENES
-1117 GENEVIIYGD
+1117 YENEVIIYGD
-1127 EAQFSGTLSFTV
+1127 EAQFSGTLLFTV

-1147 VAGGEDLPDG
+1147 VAGGEDLLDG
-1157 YIGKLWIKD
+1157 YIGELLIKD

-1177 YVKYVRRDSNEDT
+1177 YVKYVQRDSNEDT

>member
-43 QKELNAALKKLKT
+43 QKELNAALKNLKT

-242 TVVEAGQSVKTNAST
+242 TVVEAGQSVKTNTST

-264 TNNSDNSATK
+264 TNNSDNSSTK

-281 GTTTPGGST
+281 GTTTP
-290 SGGSTS
+290 GGSTS

-352 EDTYNNVTLVIDAPN
+352 EGTYNNVTLVIDAPN

-506 VKADIRGVG
+506 VKANIQGVG

-528 VVMAEPSQNTSSDP
+528 EVMAEPSQNTSSDP

-548 KLTGTVTDTEGAKLS
+548 KLTGTVTDTEDKKLS

-570 YTASATNGTL
+570 YTASATNRTL
-580 EDEINGM
+580 EDAINGM
-587 TATNH
+587 TATDH

-655 IEGKVTDAAN
+655 IEGRVTDAAN

-672 ITIRLYEGENNTLGT
+672 ITIRLYEGENNTWGT
-687 PITETT
+687 PIAETT

-731 AIVEENAMVTIDQII
+731 AIVEENATVTINQII

-757 VLHWY
+757 VLHWADA
-762 DKDENDTVASDLDS
+762 DKENDTVASDLDS

-789 HVYFGNENYSVADS
+789 HVYFEHENYSAADS

-836 YHYYVHNFTDNRADS
+836 YHYYVHNFTDSSADS

-902 GINKTYFNDD
+902 GINKTYFNDG
-912 DYGNL
+912 DYENL
-917 GADAAY
+917 GEDAAY
-923 YQKKTKNEKEN
+923 YQEKTKNEKEN

-1029 LNATE
+1029 LYATE
-1034 WSDESLPGISEWKFD
+1034 WSDESLPGIGEWKFD

-1105 YWQFWDAEGNES
+1105 SWQFWDAWENES
-1117 GENEVIIYGD
+1117 GKNEVIIYGD

-1177 YVKYVRRDSNEDT
+1177 YVKYVQRDSNEDT